1 MNWILLRGLT
11 REQSHW
17 GDFAPRLVRRFPGHH
32 FHCID
37 LPGTGTRL
45 QEHSPASIAG
55 IRAMVQAYARH
66 IPGPLGLFGLSMG
79 GMVALDWAQS
89 DPQRI
94 ARLVLIN
101 TSSGFSPPWR
111 RMRAAAFGQA
121 LAMALS
127 QDIDER
133 ERRILRLTSNRAV
146 DHDLEAHWLV
156 AQRQRPVSRKTA
168 MAQLRAAATYRPRPS
183 APAAEGLLLASAGDR
198 IVHWHCSRA
207 LARRWHWPLRIHPDA
222 GHDLPLDAPVWVADQ
237 LACLMETDQS
247 AMPQTPV
254 A

>member
-17 GDFAPRLVRRFPGHH
+17 GDFVPQLARRFPGER

-37 LPGTGTRL
+37 LPGTGTRF
-45 QEHSPASIAG
+45 QELSPASIAG
-55 IRAMVQAYARH
+55 IRGRVRECAGH
-66 IPGPLGLFGLSMG
+66 IPGPLGLIGLSMG
-79 GMVALDWAQS
+79 GMVALDWAQAE
-89 DPQRI
+89 PRRI

-111 RMRAAAFGQA
+111 RMRPAAFSQA
-121 LAMALS
+121 FAMALG
-127 QDIDER
+127 QDVDER
-133 ERRILRLTSNRAV
+133 ERRILRLTSNQPI
-146 DHDLEAHWLV
+146 DEDLEAHWLV
-156 AQRQRPVSRKTA
+156 VQRQRPVARKTA
-168 MAQLRAAATYRPRPS
+168 IAQLRAAATYRPRPP

-198 IVHWHCSRA
+198 IVHWHCSRT

-222 GHDLPLDAPVWVADQ
+222 GHDLPLDAPGWVVAQ
-237 LACLMETDQS
+237 LSSLMEKNRHTRDQ
-247 AMPQTPV
+247 APV